1 MRNILVAVL
10 LLFAVILSA
19 GCVAEKTVE
28 VGDEVSVYYTLSL
41 DDGTVQESNVGLS
54 PISFVVGDGRMVSG
68 FDAAVVGMKVG
79 ETKTV
84 RLSPSEAYGEIT
96 DDMIRKMT
104 IIELLEKLGDVPLEG
119 DVLLVTI
126 QTDAGYQRMYMKI
139 LDVDEKEGVVSFV
152 LTGARFAGEYLT
164 FEITLDSIMD

>member
-79 ETKTV
+79 ETKKSG
-84 RLSPSEAYGEIT
+84 RYASP
-96 DDMIRKMT
+96 D
-104 IIELLEKLGDVPLEG
+104 
-119 DVLLVTI
+119 
-126 QTDAGYQRMYMKI
+126 
-139 LDVDEKEGVVSFV
+139 F
-152 LTGARFAGEYLT
+152 FAGIRAT
-164 FEITLDSIMD
+164 S

>member
-1 MRNILVAVL
+1 MRKILVAVL
-10 LLFAVILSA
+10 LIFAVILSA

-79 ETKTV
+79 ETKKV

-164 FEITLDSIMD
+164 FEITLDSIIN

>member
-1 MRNILVAVL
+1 MRKILVAVL
-10 LLFAVILSA
+10 MLFAVILSA

-79 ETKTV
+79 ETKKV

-164 FEITLDSIMD
+164 FEITLDSIIR

>member
-1 MRNILVAVL
+1 MRNILVAIL

-19 GCVAEKTVE
+19 GCVAEETVE

-79 ETKTV
+79 ETKKV

-104 IIELLEKLGDVPLEG
+104 IIELLEKLGDVPSEG
-119 DVLLVTI
+119 DVLLVTV
-126 QTDAGYQRMYMKI
+126 QSNAGYQRGYMKI

-164 FEITLDSIMD
+164 FEITLDSILD

>member
-41 DDGTVQESNVGLS
+41 DDGTVQESNVGFS

-68 FDAAVVGMKVG
+68 FDAAVIGMKVG
-79 ETKTV
+79 ETKKV
-84 RLSPSEAYGEIT
+84 RLSPSEAY
-96 DDMIRKMT
+96 
-104 IIELLEKLGDVPLEG
+104 
-119 DVLLVTI
+119 
-126 QTDAGYQRMYMKI
+126 
-139 LDVDEKEGVVSFV
+139 
-152 LTGARFAGEYLT
+152 GEYLT
-164 FEITLDSIMD
+164 FEITLDSILD

>member
-1 MRNILVAVL
+1 MKKILVAVL

-54 PISFVVGDGRMVSG
+54 PISFVVGGGQMISG

-79 ETKTV
+79 ETKEV
-84 RLSPSEAYGEIT
+84 RLAPSEAYGEIT
-96 DDMIRKMT
+96 DDMIQEMGF
-104 IIELLEKLGDVPLEG
+104 IECMDILGAVPPEG
-119 DVLLVTI
+119 DVLPVTV
-126 QTDAGYQRMYMKI
+126 QTNAGYQRMYMKI
-139 LDVDEKEGVVSFV
+139 LDVDEKEGIVSFA

-164 FEITLDSIMD
+164 FEITLDSILN

>member
-164 FEITLDSIMD
+164 FEITLDSIIR